1 VGGGG
6 GVGGVAEEPGEG
18 GTEIEVECGVLE
30 WGFEEE
36 VECVE
41 LGGGVFRDWG
51 YQGDLQCRC

>member
-18 GTEIEVECGVLE
+18 GTEVEMECGVLE

-36 VECVE
+36 GDCEE
-41 LGGGVFRDWG
+41 LGGGVF
-51 YQGDLQCRC
+51 